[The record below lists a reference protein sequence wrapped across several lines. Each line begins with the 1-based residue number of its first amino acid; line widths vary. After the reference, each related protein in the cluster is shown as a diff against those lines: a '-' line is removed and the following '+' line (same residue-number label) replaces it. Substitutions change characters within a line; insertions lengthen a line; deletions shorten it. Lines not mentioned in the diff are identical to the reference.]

1 MSWQLNMILRIAL
14 ALLPVY
20 LYCGWRISSALIQ
33 LFGFS
38 PGWTRAFTAAGIL
51 FVNLLPLTILYR
63 SRSGELSRLILFQP
77 SLQSADFGLNFPF
90 WIALVVAAESVLYL
104 IGLDLLG
111 GLFRLIPAWRPQN
124 WPILKS
130 GLILGIVLF
139 FTIFAAYR
147 VYRDSYQV
155 KLNTFRIPVKNL
167 SPELADLRLT
177 FVSDVQVD
185 RYSGEGKLKRY
196 QEQVAAA
203 GGDLILFGGDLVT
216 SGEDFIDPALD
227 LLGRHR
233 APLGRIACLGDHDF
247 WANPGRIAGGLRDAG
262 WDFLDNSHRVIDYHG
277 KRILVT
283 GVTYIYS
290 RRISEADL
298 RKLLESAPA
307 ADLKIL
313 LVHQPAGMVV
323 RLAEKYG
330 YELLLAGHTHGGQ
343 LVFRPFGLTLTPTR
357 LENQFYSGR
366 YQFGRMTVL
375 VTNGVGLTL
384 APFRYRAPAEVVA
397 VGFGRMGDE

>member
-33 LFGFS
+33 FFGFS
-38 PGWTRAFTAAGIL
+38 PAWTRSIIAAGIL

-63 SRSGELSRLILFQP
+63 GRSGELSRLVLFEP
-77 SLQSADFGLNFPF
+77 SLQIADFWLNFPF
-90 WIALVVAAESVLYL
+90 WIGLIVAIESVLYL
-104 IGLDLLG
+104 AGLDLLG
-111 GLFRLIPAWRPQN
+111 GLLRLVPAWRPQN
-124 WPILKS
+124 WLNLKS
-130 GLILGIVLF
+130 ALVLGLVLF
-139 FTIFAAYR
+139 FTLFAVYR
-147 VYRDSYQV
+147 VYRDSYDVRLKSFQV
-155 KLNTFRIPVKNL
+155 ALKDLP
-167 SPELADLRLT
+167 PEMQDLRLT
-177 FVSDVQVD
+177 FISDVQVD
-185 RYSGEGKLKRY
+185 RYSGEMKLKRY
-196 QEQVAAA
+196 REQVAAA
-203 GGDLILFGGDLVT
+203 DGDLILFGGDLVT
-216 SGEDFIDPALD
+216 SGENFIEPALE

-233 APLGRIACLGDHDF
+233 APLGKVACLGDHDF
-247 WANPGRIAGGLRDAG
+247 WANPGRIAGGLRASG
-262 WDFLDNSHRVIDYHG
+262 WDFLDNAHRVVDYRG

-290 RRISEADL
+290 RRISERDL
-298 RKLLESAPA
+298 RELLGRAPA
-307 ADLKIL
+307 GDLKIL

-323 RLAEKYG
+323 RLAEEYG
-330 YELLLAGHTHGGQ
+330 YHLLLAGHTHGGQ

-366 YQFGRMTVL
+366 YPFGRMTVL

-397 VGFGRMGDE
+397 VGFEMEGE

>member
-1 MSWQLNMILRIAL
+1 MSWQLNMILRMAPV
-14 ALLPVY
+14 LLPVY
-20 LYCGWRISSALIQ
+20 LYCGWRVSSALIQ

-38 PGWTRAFTAAGIL
+38 PGWTRSITAAGIL
-51 FVNLLPLTILYR
+51 FVNLLPLAILYR

-77 SLQSADFGLNFPF
+77 SLQSADFWLNFPF
-90 WIALVVAAESVLYL
+90 WFALVIAVESVLYL

-124 WPILKS
+124 WLSLKS
-130 GLILGIVLF
+130 AFVLGIVLF
-139 FTIFAAYR
+139 FTIFAVYR

-155 KLNTFRIPVKNL
+155 QLRPYQIPVKNL
-167 SPELADLRLT
+167 ASELADLRLT

-185 RYSGEGKLKRY
+185 RYSGETKLQHYR
-196 QEQVAAA
+196 QQVAAA

-227 LLGRHR
+227 LMGRHQ
-233 APLGRIACLGDHDF
+233 APLGKIACLGDHDF
-247 WANPGRIAGGLRDAG
+247 WANPGRIAGGLRAAG
-262 WDFLDNSHRVIDYHG
+262 WDFLDNAHQLIDYRG

-298 RKLLESAPA
+298 RELLERAPE
-307 ADLKIL
+307 ADLRIL

-323 RLAEKYG
+323 RLAEEYG
-330 YELLLAGHTHGGQ
+330 YDLLLAGHTHGGQ

-366 YQFGRMTVL
+366 YQFGRMAVL

-384 APFRYRAPAEVVA
+384 APFRYRAPAEVMRVEFA
-397 VGFGRMGDE
+397 RMEDE